1 MLMLGNCAER
11 LRELADGS
19 VNLTVTSPPYDNL
32 RTYNGNNDLWNDDVW
47 KTVLKELF
55 RVTADGGVVVCV
67 VSDATING
75 SETGTS
81 FKQALFAMECG
92 FNLYD
97 TMIYGKDNAPPLN
110 DPRYHQSFE
119 YMFVMS
125 RGRPRAGT
133 LITEPSKY
141 AGNIV
146 GGTQWNSK
154 GDKLVRKHGAGKQI
168 KDRKIR
174 SNIWMYKVGG
184 AAVSYTGSKVTH
196 PAKFPDALAMDH
208 VLSWS
213 NTGDTVLDPFMGSGT
228 TGIACVLLDRNFIG
242 IELDPDFFAISE
254 KRIQDARVARSGT
267 IFSGQA
273 WYAGHSELHDKEDY
287 VQLSLTENKDV

>member
-19 VNLTVTSPPYDNL
+19 INLTVTSPPYDNL

-47 KTVLKELF
+47 KTVLTELF
-55 RVTADGGVVVCV
+55 RVTADGGVVVWV

-92 FNLYD
+92 FNLHD
-97 TMIYGKDNAPPLN
+97 TMIWTKEGGGAVGSTLCYTQN
-110 DPRYHQSFE
+110 FE
-119 YMFVMS
+119 YMFVMAKGSPS
-125 RGRPRAGT
+125 RVN
-133 LITEPSKY
+133 LI
-141 AGNIV
+141 
-146 GGTQWNSK
+146 
-154 GDKLVRKHGAGKQI
+154 R
-168 KDRKIR
+168 DRRNRYI
-174 SNIWMYKVGG
+174 SFGG
-184 AAVSYTGSKVTH
+184 AQKGRRKPTGDLKLEIRKASKEFGRRNNWWPVQPEVENEHGH
-196 PAKFPDALAMDH
+196 PAVFPSSIARDH
-208 VLSWS
+208 IMSWS

-267 IFSGQA
+267 LFSGQE
-273 WYAGHSELHDKEDY
+273 WFAGHSELQDKEEY
-287 VQLSLTENKDV
+287 VQLPIIENKET